1 MTKKIKPETQV
12 IVELP
17 SKAKKIKKKPA
28 KPVAADIKSKVK
40 ISQNKP
46 ETLVIVESPSK
57 AKTINK
63 YLGDKYIISS
73 SVGHIIDLPKSR
85 LAIDVENGFKPD
97 YITIRG
103 KAKILNELKKLAGSV
118 KNVLL
123 ATDPD
128 REGEA
133 ISWHLS
139 NALAGKNS
147 NIKRIEFNEIT
158 ESAVKEAVAN
168 PREIDIDLVNAQQ
181 ARRVLD
187 RIVGYYISPLLWK
200 KVKRGL
206 SAGRVQSA
214 ALKVICDR
222 ESEIDHFIP
231 QEYWSLEAE
240 CTQNNKKFSAMLTH
254 YNNEKIKIK
263 NKSEMDSVLSDVTG
277 KDLTVTEIKTQERRR
292 KAPAPYITSKLQQ
305 DAVNRLGFTSKKT
318 MIVAQQLYEG
328 IDLAGY
334 GPTGLITYMRTD
346 STRISDN
353 AIAMARDYIKNNF
366 KPEYL
371 PETPNIYKLK
381 KNSQDAHEA
390 IRPAD
395 VSKTPESIK
404 NDLTR
409 EQYRLYDLIWRRF
422 IACQMTPEVTESLTV
437 NLSSTNSFFR
447 CTGNKVLFSGYTEVE
462 KLSKSEKNT
471 LPAFKEGDTVSVT
484 EFKPEQHFTTPPPRF
499 NDASLVKFLEE
510 SGIGRP
516 STYAPTIDT
525 LTRRYYITRSGK
537 QLQPTLLGK
546 IVNDIM
552 SGHFGSLVSI
562 DFTSAMEEKLDEV
575 EASHINWVEMLGEFY
590 IPFKESVDL
599 AEINIAEMK
608 GILDEET
615 EHVCEKCGNKMMKK
629 LGRFGFF
636 LACAGFP
643 ECRNAKSLP
652 LGKCPKCE
660 GNVVKRGAGGRR
672 GGFFGC
678 SNYPECDF
686 ITRDTPSDKECP
698 KCGKLLFTKK
708 IKGRGEELTCFS
720 QDCGFKVELLDEPV
734 VPETPEEDAEE

>member
-1 MTKKIKPETQV
+1 MAKKIKPETQV
-12 IVELP
+12 ILELP
-17 SKAKKIKKKPA
+17 SKAKKVKKASKA
-28 KPVAADIKSKVK
+28 TVTVDLKSKAK
-40 ISQNKP
+40 ISKNKP

-85 LAIDVENGFKPD
+85 LAIDVDNNFKPE

-103 KAKILNELKKLAGSV
+103 KAKILNELKKQAGQV
-118 KNVLL
+118 TNVLL

-139 NALAGKNS
+139 NALSGKNS

-158 ESAVKEAVAN
+158 EAAVKEAVAH

-181 ARRVLD
+181 ARRFLD
-187 RIVGYYISPLLWK
+187 RIVGYSISPLLWK

-214 ALKVICDR
+214 ALKVITDR
-222 ESEIDHFIP
+222 ENEIDLFIP
-231 QEYWSLEAE
+231 QEYWTLEAE
-240 CTQNNKKFSAMLTH
+240 CSSHNKKFISMLTH
-254 YNNEKIKIK
+254 SNNEKIKIK
-263 NKSEMDSVLSDVTG
+263 NKSEMDAVVKNVTG
-277 KDLTVTEIKTQERRR
+277 KDLTVTEIKTQERKR
-292 KAPAPYITSKLQQ
+292 KAPPPYITSKLQQ

-328 IDLAGY
+328 IDITGT

-346 STRISDN
+346 STRISDS
-353 AIAMARDYIKNNF
+353 AIAMARDYISANF

-395 VSKTPESIK
+395 VNKTPDSIK
-404 NDLTR
+404 ADLTR
-409 EQYRLYDLIWRRF
+409 DQYRLYDLIWRRF

-437 NLSSTNSFFR
+437 NLGCADTLFR
-447 CTGNKVLFSGYTEVE
+447 ATGNKVLFSGFTEIE
-462 KLSKSEKNT
+462 KLSKSEKNSI
-471 LPAFKEGDTVSVT
+471 PALKEGDTVEVA

-525 LTRRYYITRSGK
+525 LIRRYYITRSGK
-537 QLQPTLLGK
+537 QLVPTLLGK
-546 IVNDIM
+546 IVNNIM
-552 SGHFGSLVSI
+552 TEHFGSLVSI
-562 DFTSAMEEKLDEV
+562 DFTAAMEEKLDKV
-575 EASHINWVEMLGEFY
+575 EASEANWVEMLGDFY
-590 IPFKESVDL
+590 TPFKDMVDL
-599 AEINIAEMK
+599 AGINIAEMK

-678 SNYPECDF
+678 SNYPDCDF

-708 IKGRGEELTCFS
+708 IKGRGEELICFNV
-720 QDCGFKVELLDEPV
+720 DCGFKVELLDEVTV
-734 VPETPEEDAEE
+734 VEVPEEDAEQ

>member
-1 MTKKIKPETQV
+1 MTKKI
-12 IVELP
+12 
-17 SKAKKIKKKPA
+17 
-28 KPVAADIKSKVK
+28 
-40 ISQNKP
+40 KP

-85 LAIDVENGFKPD
+85 LAIDVQDRFKPE

-103 KAKILNELKKLAGSV
+103 KAKILNDLKKQASSV

-147 NIKRIEFNEIT
+147 DIKRIEFNEIT
-158 ESAVKEAVAN
+158 EAAVKEAIAH
-168 PREIDIDLVNAQQ
+168 PRKIDIDLVNAQQ
-181 ARRVLD
+181 ARRILD

-222 ESEIDHFIP
+222 EHEIDKFIP
-231 QEYWSLEAE
+231 QEYWTLEAA
-240 CTQNNKKFSAMLTH
+240 CSHGGRKFSAMLAF
-254 YNNEKIKIK
+254 YNGGKIRIK
-263 NKSEMDSVLSDVTG
+263 NKGEMETVLNDVKG
-277 KDLTVTEIKTQERRR
+277 KDLSVTEIKKQERKR

-328 IDLAGY
+328 VELTGA

-353 AIAMARDYIKNNF
+353 AIASAREYIKQNF
-366 KPEYL
+366 KNEFL
-371 PETPNIYKLK
+371 PDNPNIYKLK
-381 KNSQDAHEA
+381 KNAQDAHEA
-390 IRPAD
+390 IRPTD
-395 VSKTPESIK
+395 VFRTSDSIK
-404 NDLTR
+404 NDLTKD
-409 EQYRLYDLIWRRF
+409 QYKLYDLIWRRF
-422 IACQMTPEVTESLTV
+422 IACQMTPEVSETTTAGLITGKY
-437 NLSSTNSFFR
+437 LFR
-447 CTGNKVLFSGYTEVE
+447 ATGNKVLFPGFTEIE
-462 KLSKSEKNT
+462 KTGRSAKNT
-471 LPAFKEGDTVSVT
+471 LPQLKEGDIVHVS
-484 EFKPEQHFTTPPPRF
+484 EYKPEQLFTTPPPRF

-525 LTRRYYITRSGK
+525 LVRRYYIIRSGK
-537 QLQPTLLGK
+537 QLVPTLLGK

-552 SGHFGSLVSI
+552 SDKFSSLVSI
-562 DFTSAMEEKLDEV
+562 DFTAGMEEKLDRI
-575 EASHINWVEMLGEFY
+575 EASETDWIKMLEEFY
-590 IPFKESVDL
+590 GPFKEQIDQ
-599 AEINIAEMK
+599 AESTIEEMK

-615 EHVCEKCGNKMMKK
+615 DYVCEKCGKKMLKK

-636 LACAGFP
+636 LACSGFP

-652 LGKCPKCE
+652 LGKCPKCD
-660 GNVVKRGAGGRR
+660 GNVVKRASGGKR
-672 GGFFGC
+672 GGFYGC

-686 ITRDTPSDKECP
+686 ITRENPSDKDCP
-698 KCGKLLFTKK
+698 KCGKLLFTRK
-708 IKGRGEELTCFS
+708 IKGRGEELACHNK
-720 QDCGFKVELLDEPV
+720 DCGFRMELLDEAAPV
-734 VPETPEEDAEE
+734 EEDNE

>member
-1 MTKKIKPETQV
+1 MAKKIKPDTTV
-12 IVELP
+12 IEELP
-17 SKAKKIKKKPA
+17 TKAKNVKKKPEKKTAVESKSKAKN
-28 KPVAADIKSKVK
+28 SK
-40 ISQNKP
+40 NKP

-85 LAIDVENGFKPD
+85 LAIDVDNSFKPE

-103 KAKILNELKKLAGSV
+103 KAKILNELKKQAGQV

-139 NALAGKNS
+139 NALSGKNS

-158 ESAVKEAVAN
+158 EAAVKEAVAH
-168 PREIDIDLVNAQQ
+168 PREIDIDLVNSQQ
-181 ARRVLD
+181 ARRILD
-187 RIVGYYISPLLWK
+187 RIVGYNISPLLWK

-214 ALKVICDR
+214 ALKVITDR
-222 ESEIDHFIP
+222 ENEIDLFIP
-231 QEYWSLEAE
+231 QEYWTLEAE
-240 CTQNNKKFSAMLTH
+240 CSSHNKKFVSMLTH
-254 YNNEKIKIK
+254 TGNEKIKIK
-263 NKSEMDSVLSDVTG
+263 NKSEMDAVVKNVTG
-277 KDLTVTEIKTQERRR
+277 KDLTVTEIKTQERKR
-292 KAPAPYITSKLQQ
+292 KAPPPYITSKLQQ

-328 IDLAGY
+328 IDLTGS

-346 STRISDN
+346 STRISES
-353 AIAMARDYIKNNF
+353 AIAMARDYIKSNF
-366 KPEYL
+366 KQDYL

-395 VSKTPESIK
+395 VTKTPDSIK
-404 NDLTR
+404 ADLTR
-409 EQYRLYDLIWRRF
+409 DQYRLYDLIWRRF

-437 NLSSTNSFFR
+437 NMSCADTLFR
-447 CTGNKVLFSGYTEVE
+447 ATGNKVLFSGFTEIE
-462 KLSKSEKNT
+462 KLSKSEKNS
-471 LPAFKEGDTVSVT
+471 LPALKEGDTVSVT

-525 LTRRYYITRSGK
+525 LIRRYYITRSGK
-537 QLQPTLLGK
+537 QLVPTLLGK
-546 IVNDIM
+546 IVNNIM
-552 SGHFGSLVSI
+552 TEHFGSLVSI
-562 DFTSAMEEKLDEV
+562 DFTAAMEEKLDKV
-575 EASHINWVEMLGEFY
+575 EASEANWVVMLGDFY
-590 IPFKESVDL
+590 APFKEMVDL

-708 IKGRGEELTCFS
+708 IKGRGEELICFNL
-720 QDCGFKVELLDEPV
+720 DCGFKVELLDEVIV
-734 VPETPEEDAEE
+734 VEVPEEDAEQ

>member
-1 MTKKIKPETQV
+1 MAKINKPETQV
-12 IVELP
+12 IMDTP
-17 SKAKKIKKKPA
+17 PKAKSIKKKPA
-28 KPVAADIKSKVK
+28 KPVTAEKQPKAKVSK
-40 ISQNKP
+40 IKP

-57 AKTINK
+57 AKTIGK

-85 LAIDVENGFKPD
+85 LAIDVDNGFKPE

-103 KAKILNELKKLAGSV
+103 KAKILNELKKQAGSV

-139 NALAGKNS
+139 NALAVKNKD
-147 NIKRIEFNEIT
+147 IKRIEFNEIT
-158 ESAVKEAVAN
+158 EAAVKEAVAH
-168 PREIDIDLVNAQQ
+168 PREIDVDLVNAQQ

-206 SAGRVQSA
+206 SAGRVQSS
-214 ALKVICDR
+214 ALKVITDR
-222 ESEIDHFIP
+222 ENEIDLFIP
-231 QEYWSLEAE
+231 QEYWTLEAE
-240 CTQNNKKFSAMLTH
+240 CSHHSKKFSAMLTH
-254 YNNEKIKIK
+254 YNNDKIKLK
-263 NKSEMDSVLSDVTG
+263 NKSEMDAVVKDVSG
-277 KDLTVTEIKTQERRR
+277 KGLTVTEIKTQERRR
-292 KAPAPYITSKLQQ
+292 KAPPPYITSKLQQ

-328 IDLAGY
+328 IDLTGF

-353 AIAMARDYIKNNF
+353 AIAMARDYIKTNF
-366 KPEYL
+366 KPDYL
-371 PETPNIYKLK
+371 PESPNIFKLK

-395 VSKTPESIK
+395 VTKTPELIK

-409 EQYRLYDLIWRRF
+409 EQFRLYDLIWRRF

-437 NLSSTNSFFR
+437 NLSSQNSLFR
-447 CTGNKVLFSGYTEVE
+447 ATGNKVLFSGFTEIE
-462 KLSKSEKNT
+462 KLSKSEKNP
-471 LPAFKEGDTVSVT
+471 LPPLKEGDNVEVS

-525 LTRRYYITRSGK
+525 LIRRYYITRSGK
-537 QLQPTLLGK
+537 QLVPTLLGK
-546 IVNDIM
+546 IVNNIM

-562 DFTSAMEEKLDEV
+562 DFTSAMEEKLDKV
-575 EASHINWVEMLGEFY
+575 EASEIDWVKMLGDFY
-590 IPFKESVDL
+590 TPFKDSVDL
-599 AEINIAEMK
+599 AEINIEEMK

-615 EHVCEKCGNKMMKK
+615 EHICEKCGNKMMKK

-652 LGKCPKCE
+652 LGKCPKCD

-686 ITRDTPSDKECP
+686 ITRDNPSDKACP

-708 IKGRGEELTCFS
+708 IKGRGEELICFS
-720 QDCGFKVELLDEPV
+720 QDCGFKVELLDEV
-734 VPETPEEDAEE
+734 TVNDVSEEETGE

>member
-1 MTKKIKPETQV
+1 M
-12 IVELP
+12 
-17 SKAKKIKKKPA
+17 AKKI
-28 KPVAADIKSKVK
+28 
-40 ISQNKP
+40 KP

-85 LAIDVENGFKPD
+85 LAIDVNNGFKPD

-103 KAKILNELKKLAGSV
+103 KAKILNELKKQAGQV

-139 NALAGKNS
+139 NALSSKNS
-147 NIKRIEFNEIT
+147 DIKRIEFNEIT
-158 ESAVKEAVAN
+158 ESAVKEAVAH
-168 PREIDIDLVNAQQ
+168 PREIDFDLVNAQQ
-181 ARRVLD
+181 ARRFLD
-187 RIVGYYISPLLWK
+187 RIVGYSISPLLWK

-214 ALKVICDR
+214 ALKVLCDR
-222 ESEIDHFIP
+222 ESEIDLFIP
-231 QEYWSLEAE
+231 QEFWTLEAE
-240 CTQNNKKFSAMLTH
+240 CFHHNKKFSAMLTH

-263 NKSEMDSVLSDVTG
+263 NKIEMDAVLNDLSG
-277 KDLTVTEIKTQERRR
+277 NGLTVIEIKAQERKR
-292 KAPAPYITSKLQQ
+292 KAPPPYITSKLQQ

-328 IDLAGY
+328 IDLTGY

-353 AIAMARDYIKNNF
+353 AVVMARDYISSNF

-395 VSKTPESIK
+395 VSKTPDSIK
-404 NDLTR
+404 GDLTR
-409 EQYRLYDLIWRRF
+409 DQYRLYDMIWRRF
-422 IACQMTPEVTESLTV
+422 LACQMTPEVTESMTV
-437 NLSSTNSFFR
+437 NLGCNNSLFR
-447 CTGNKVLFSGYTEVE
+447 ATGNKVLFSGFTEIE

-471 LPAFKEGDTVSVT
+471 LPPFKEGEKISIN
-484 EFKPEQHFTTPPPRF
+484 ELKPEQHFTTPPPRF

-525 LTRRYYITRSGK
+525 LVRRYYITRSGK
-537 QLQPTLLGK
+537 QLVPTLLGK
-546 IVNDIM
+546 IVNNIM
-552 SGHFGSLVSI
+552 SEHFGSLVSI
-562 DFTSAMEEKLDEV
+562 DFTAAMEEKLDKV
-575 EASHINWVEMLGEFY
+575 EASETDWVKMLGEFY
-590 IPFKESVDL
+590 TPFKDMVDL
-599 AEINIAEMK
+599 AENNIEEMK

-660 GNVVKRGAGGRR
+660 GDVVKRGSGGRR

-678 SNYPECDF
+678 SNYPACDF
-686 ITRDTPSDKECP
+686 ITRDNPSDKDCP

-708 IKGRGEELTCFS
+708 IKGRGEELICLN
-720 QDCGFKVELLDEPV
+720 QDCGFKVELLDEATV
-734 VPETPEEDAEE
+734 SDIPEEDNE